1 MFFFI
6 NCFNKLLETGLGSPG
21 PDSGIYPPPIRGQ
34 TAVFT
39 IVFTSFRLDV
49 GLFAVALRFLAGG
62 QGKLSG
68 QIFRIGHLGAVDES
82 DIQEVFTA
90 LEKVLPQVG
99 FRA

>member
-1 MFFFI
+1 MR
-6 NCFNKLLETGLGSPG
+6 KEH
-21 PDSGIYPPPIRGQ
+21 
-34 TAVFT
+34 
-39 IVFTSFRLDV
+39 DV
-49 GLFAVALRFLAGG
+49 VLAGG

-90 LEKVLPQVG
+90 LEKVLPEVG